1 MCKFFSEHYTR
12 MNSTSHYWSY
22 NDFYTLTFLYYLHFT
37 YIACIVYF
45 IIVYFIIFTIHYS
58 TRFSSLQITFSL
70 LSNWNNRT
78 NAKLLSN
85 ANYELPFFKKP
96 IKAKIKQLTNEEL
109 YSEQPFYKQPKK
121 KAKRKQLTNQQLLRA
136 LPVYDDDGIFKRQ
149 RAFRNYFENYEVE
162 AIDKKS
168 LRDSLV
174 LSKHSIKNL
183 FNDLLREKQGFKYI
197 LSIKITFKKQIN
209 DNETLFIT
217 LYFNSE
223 VKTITNQRYYLNDSF
238 EKGKNL
244 FDIWISEG
252 SGSVID
258 KVEGIYI
265 NVTNYEP
272 LSGSSY
278 IPLPKVLN
286 NSKKGLIN
294 LKNKDHKCFMWCH
307 IRMLNPQNRN
317 AERTNKEDKK
327 IAANLNYSGIEFPLN
342 IDDYELT
349 EGRFWNECKCFWLWK

>member
-1 MCKFFSEHYTR
+1 MS
-12 MNSTSHYWSY
+12 
-22 NDFYTLTFLYYLHFT
+22 
-37 YIACIVYF
+37 
-45 IIVYFIIFTIHYS
+45 
-58 TRFSSLQITFSL
+58 
-70 LSNWNNRT
+70 
-78 NAKLLSN
+78 
-85 ANYELPFFKKP
+85 
-96 IKAKIKQLTNEEL
+96 
-109 YSEQPFYKQPKK
+109 
-121 KAKRKQLTNQQLLRA
+121 KR
-136 LPVYDDDGIFKRQ
+136 
-149 RAFRNYFENYEVE
+149 
-162 AIDKKS
+162 
-168 LRDSLV
+168 
-174 LSKHSIKNL
+174 SIKNL

-307 IRMLNPQNRN
+307 VRLINPQNRN
-317 AERTNKEDKK
+317 AERINKEDKK
-327 IAANLNYSGIEFPLN
+327 N
-342 IDDYELT
+342 
-349 EGRFWNECKCFWLWK
+349 CC